1 LLQQFSTCAG
11 RFSALMEE
19 QWMFDGPGSERT
31 EAELHAMVTLI
42 EASMAPSQGRQVLG
56 WRVNAKVVQ
65 RALLHQARFSQDT
78 RIAKTA
84 AARAE
89 ALTAECRAMLLG

>member
-42 EASMAPSQGRQVLG
+42 DASMAPSQGRQVLG

-78 RIAKTA
+78 RIAEMA

-89 ALTAECRAMLLG
+89 ALTAECRAMALG